1 MRVCLCVTGE
11 ERVCGSCTQSV
22 CQVLCQCCV
31 EDVESVAVGLGPFV
45 CTPFCVC
52 FCVRVTVKVVL
63 FLKHRLDDSSRKW
76 GYVCV
81 SVFLFTHLMG
91 YTVSRQKQREW
102 TK

>member
-1 MRVCLCVTGE
+1 MGAVLRVYVKFCV
-11 ERVCGSCTQSV
+11 SV
-22 CQVLCQCCV
+22 VWRM
-31 EDVESVAVGLGPFV
+31 